1 MKVFWLKEEKK
12 KQTCRHSKHN
22 IHACTH
28 MYIHTP
34 TQEDWTQ
41 SDNPGENKRRG
52 GGEGE
57 EMVGGVEE
65 VGSSRFPPVQR
76 EFLLATVCRGP
87 WISVTHILQRK
98 ERAQEIKEWLSSYG
112 LSFHAVILINK
123 HVQSRVGLF
132 SRFSAER

>member
-12 KQTCRHSKHN
+12 KQIRRHSKHK
-22 IHACTH
+22 IHACTRTCTC
-28 MYIHTP
+28 MHTP

-41 SDNPGENKRRG
+41 SENPSENKRRG

-76 EFLLATVCRGP
+76 EFLLATVCLGP
-87 WISVTHILQRK
+87 GFLEHIFCDAKNELK
-98 ERAQEIKEWLSSYG
+98 K
-112 LSFHAVILINK
+112 
-123 HVQSRVGLF
+123 
-132 SRFSAER
+132 